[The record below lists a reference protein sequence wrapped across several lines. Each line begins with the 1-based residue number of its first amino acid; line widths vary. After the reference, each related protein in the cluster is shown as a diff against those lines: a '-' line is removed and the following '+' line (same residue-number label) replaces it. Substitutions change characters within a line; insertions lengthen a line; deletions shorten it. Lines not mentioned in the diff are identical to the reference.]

1 MAYHTFFQP
10 GTQPTVVDFEHD
22 KAHNY
27 SMKKIFLLI
36 ILWCQMSTG
45 FWGSSL
51 TEKLDAYMSQIDD
64 RCMVA
69 VEIQEMDSGKI
80 VYQKNSLKLMKPASL
95 QKIPTALV
103 ALSKLGAT
111 YRFETSLHQKGSDL
125 YLQFTGDPTFSLSDL
140 GDLFKSCR
148 KKVGP
153 VLSGNIV
160 VGEYTTPP
168 FPYKDG
174 WTVEA
179 VRFKYGAPISAI
191 NINKNVICFR
201 FVPGAT
207 EKQKPTVIYDPDQP
221 SYKVDNQS
229 VSKACSEEEY
239 LERCDLDLEENVTIR
254 GCVPLGGTA
263 FKICLPVKD
272 HRFKEYVRKCIQS
285 ALKMAG
291 VELRGKI
298 VFKAANIN
306 LNPAPLAHHFSE
318 PLFQILKTGMK
329 NSDNTIM
336 ESLLLP
342 IMLKNPGVFRKN
354 DYLHKFMSLALK
366 EGLGVDMGGQLL
378 MDGSGLSHH
387 NLISAHKINQLLY
400 KAYQN
405 KSFQEAFVASLAV
418 GGLEGT
424 LQNHFKNLP
433 KGIKVVGK
441 TGTLG
446 SVSNVAGYLLH
457 HEKPKYVFTIMMQ
470 NFVEDDQVYVDFQE
484 KIVLSLAQSLS

>member
-1 MAYHTFFQP
+1 
-10 GTQPTVVDFEHD
+10 
-22 KAHNY
+22 
-27 SMKKIFLLI
+27 MKKRFLLI
-36 ILWCQMSTG
+36 VLWCEMSAA

-69 VEIQEMDSGKI
+69 VEIQDMDSGKI

-103 ALSKLGAT
+103 ALSKLGST
-111 YRFETSLHQKGSDL
+111 YRFETSLHKKGCDL
-125 YLQFTGDPTFSLSDL
+125 YLQFAGDPTFRLKDL
-140 GDLFKSCR
+140 GDLFKSYR
-148 KKVGP
+148 KKSGSVI
-153 VLSGNIV
+153 SGNIV
-160 VGEYTTPP
+160 VGEHTTPP

-191 NINKNVICFR
+191 NINKNVICLR

-207 EKQKPTVIYDPDQP
+207 EKQRPTVIYDPDQP
-221 SYKVDNQS
+221 SYKIDNQS
-229 VSKACSEEEY
+229 ISKICLEEEY
-239 LERCDLDLEENVTIR
+239 LERCDLDLEENLTIK
-254 GCVPLGGTA
+254 GCVPLGGAA

-285 ALKMAG
+285 ALREVG

-298 VFKAANIN
+298 IFKVAKLDPNSVLIAR
-306 LNPAPLAHHFSE
+306 HFSE

-342 IMLKNPGVFRKN
+342 IMLKTPHAFRKS
-354 DYLHKFMSLALK
+354 DYLHKFMTLTLK
-366 EGLGVDMGGQLL
+366 EGLGVDMEDQLL

-387 NLISAHKINQLLY
+387 NLISAHKINELLY

-424 LQNHFKNLP
+424 LQNHFKSLP
-433 KGIKVVGK
+433 KGIKIVGK

-446 SVSNVAGYLLH
+446 GVCNIAGYVFAG
-457 HEKPKYVFTIMMQ
+457 EKTRYIFTIMMQ
-470 NFVEDDQVYVDFQE
+470 NFVGEDTAYIDLQE
-484 KIVLSLAQSLS
+484 KIVLSLTHLLS